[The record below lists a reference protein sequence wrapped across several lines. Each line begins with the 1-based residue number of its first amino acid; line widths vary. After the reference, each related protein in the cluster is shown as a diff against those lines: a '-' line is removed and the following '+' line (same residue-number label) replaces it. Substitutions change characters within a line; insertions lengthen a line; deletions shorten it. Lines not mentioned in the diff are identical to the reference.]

1 MLFVLRGISFRV
13 LHRWAEK
20 TESRIDDIIIRSLK
34 TPSIYWCVAIGL
46 YIGIAISDVSEKYV
60 FYLTKII
67 HVIVIFSITIASA
80 NLAGKLFRDYIKKS
94 SLPIPTT
101 GLAYGILKG
110 TILVIGFNN
119 TYCPR
124 HLNNPSYHSA
134 RCRRSCGCACFA
146 GYAVKLILWNSYPRR
161 KVYKSRRFYQA

>member
-110 TILVIGFNN
+110 TILVIGF
-119 TYCPR
+119 
-124 HLNNPSYHSA
+124 
-134 RCRRSCGCACFA
+134 
-146 GYAVKLILWNSYPRR
+146 
-161 KVYKSRRFYQA
+161 